1 MRGIAAGGAL
11 VAVLACVLTAAA
23 GPGHASAHAL
33 RRSTSTVEP
42 VGVSAV
48 PAATAAAWCG
58 FSATADRAP
67 NVVAGNPI
75 HWVYLIPSDG
85 ADNLGSVAPVMQSD
99 AEQIDAWWR
108 GQDSTR
114 APRND
119 VATFPCAAQ
128 LDITTVRSSRPGSQL
143 APLDGRF
150 SIIVDALEQA
160 GLTSQ
165 FTKYL
170 VYYDGPSDEDN
181 VCGQGGSNDPNAF
194 GLAVV
199 FYRSCVGISTAAVAA
214 HEFLHTT
221 GAVPDGTPHAC
232 TGDAGGHTCDS
243 DVDLMYPFIGR
254 NGLSAK
260 VLDPGR
266 DDYYGH
272 SGGWTDSQDS
282 AWLLRLD
289 GQAPLALAVAGPG
302 SVDAD
307 VPGLECSASCSTT
320 WNTGQRLVL
329 TATPGAGAKL
339 VRWGGACSG
348 SAACS
353 VTVGA
358 GTAVSALFAPAA
370 FRLTVRVAGRGSVRS
385 SGGILCRPRC
395 SAAVPSYQPA
405 RLMAAPAKGWKL
417 RSWGGACKGA
427 RAVCTVPM
435 SAVTSVRATFVRR

>member
-1 MRGIAAGGAL
+1 MRGTAAGGAL

-58 FSATADRAP
+58 SSATADRAP

-165 FTKYL
+165 FTKNL
-170 VYYDGPSDEDN
+170 V
-181 VCGQGGSNDPNAF
+181 
-194 GLAVV
+194 
-199 FYRSCVGISTAAVAA
+199 
-214 HEFLHTT
+214 
-221 GAVPDGTPHAC
+221 
-232 TGDAGGHTCDS
+232 
-243 DVDLMYPFIGR
+243 
-254 NGLSAK
+254 
-260 VLDPGR
+260 
-266 DDYYGH
+266 
-272 SGGWTDSQDS
+272 
-282 AWLLRLD
+282 
-289 GQAPLALAVAGPG
+289 
-302 SVDAD
+302 
-307 VPGLECSASCSTT
+307 
-320 WNTGQRLVL
+320 
-329 TATPGAGAKL
+329 
-339 VRWGGACSG
+339 
-348 SAACS
+348 
-353 VTVGA
+353 
-358 GTAVSALFAPAA
+358 
-370 FRLTVRVAGRGSVRS
+370 
-385 SGGILCRPRC
+385 
-395 SAAVPSYQPA
+395 
-405 RLMAAPAKGWKL
+405 
-417 RSWGGACKGA
+417 
-427 RAVCTVPM
+427 
-435 SAVTSVRATFVRR
+435 